1 MSVLK
6 SLGLKFLFTVL
17 LWENENIKVI
27 GRDHTDTSQYE
38 QDRWFT
44 DELEN
49 KKSSK
54 QTCWPNVKA
63 N

>member
-17 LWENENIKVI
+17 PWENENIKVI

-38 QDRWFT
+38 QDR
-44 DELEN
+44 
-49 KKSSK
+49 
-54 QTCWPNVKA
+54 
-63 N
+63 

>member
-27 GRDHTDTSQYE
+27 ERDHTDTSQYE
-38 QDRWFT
+38 QDR
-44 DELEN
+44 
-49 KKSSK
+49 
-54 QTCWPNVKA
+54 
-63 N
+63 